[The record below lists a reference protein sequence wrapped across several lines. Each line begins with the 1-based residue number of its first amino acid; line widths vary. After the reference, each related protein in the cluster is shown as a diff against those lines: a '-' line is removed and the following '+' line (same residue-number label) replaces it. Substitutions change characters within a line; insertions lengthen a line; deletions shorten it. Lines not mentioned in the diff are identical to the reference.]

1 MIGFYGDNWC
11 KFDSSELKKQFVNS
25 NEKNISNFLSFEYNA
40 IRNLINSLGKDRYK
54 VYFLG
59 TEFGCYYF
67 IKFLMI
73 LMMEIGILIYALRRI
88 NEDWTIT
95 WL

>member
-1 MIGFYGDNWC
+1 MDNNRPV
-11 KFDSSELKKQFVNS
+11 L
-25 NEKNISNFLSFEYNA
+25 NEHSLSAVKTLCEFLSPKVHRMN
-40 IRNLINSLGKDRYK
+40 DYK

-67 IKFLMI
+67 IKFLMVLVI
-73 LMMEIGILIYALRRI
+73 EIGFLIYALKRI

-95 WL
+95 WF